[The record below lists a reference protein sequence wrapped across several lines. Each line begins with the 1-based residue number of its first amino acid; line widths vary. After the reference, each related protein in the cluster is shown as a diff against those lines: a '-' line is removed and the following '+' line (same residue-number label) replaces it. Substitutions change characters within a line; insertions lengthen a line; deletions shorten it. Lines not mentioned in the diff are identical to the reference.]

1 MTTLK
6 KMEDDLKKNGRLPK
20 KNGRRANKKMEDD
33 QYFYFFKWK
42 TTFKKWEKRRRP
54 QAQLKNQ
61 P

>member
-1 MTTLK
+1 MT
-6 KMEDDLKKNGRLPK
+6 LKKNGRRPK